1 MQDFRALSCIPAEAH
16 PFGLRRGA
24 GRFGSPPA
32 VRQSLP
38 GEPSGLGH
46 EVRLEAALPC
56 VAHFGK
62 WVQCKSRAT
71 RGRHEGLNFSAKRLI
86 CVKVGMQHGGRGQ
99 PSMLEIKQ

>member
-1 MQDFRALSCIPAEAH
+1 MHDFRALSCIPAEAH
-16 PFGLRRGA
+16 PFGLRKGA

-46 EVRLEAALPC
+46 EVSLEAALPC

-62 WVQCKSRAT
+62 WVQCKSPALAAAT
-71 RGRHEGLNFSAKRLI
+71 RPELFCKTTYLR
-86 CVKVGMQHGGRGQ
+86 
-99 PSMLEIKQ
+99 

>member
-46 EVRLEAALPC
+46 EVSIEAALPC
-56 VAHFGK
+56 VAHLGK
-62 WVQCKSRAT
+62 WVQCTRNSRPPRRPELFCKT
-71 RGRHEGLNFSAKRLI
+71 TYLR
-86 CVKVGMQHGGRGQ
+86 
-99 PSMLEIKQ
+99 